1 MANDLERRLAQAER
15 ALREA
20 LERQA
25 ASDEVLRVIAS
36 SPGELGPVFQAML
49 ENAIRVCDAKFGTLF
64 HCDGELLQLVAEV
77 GTPRHSG
84 NFSDSAGGH
93 SRNQGAS
100 TIECSGR
107 GK

>member
-64 HCDGELLQLVAEV
+64 HCDGELSNWWRRSAHRE
-77 GTPRHSG
+77 HSG

-93 SRNQGAS
+93 SPTREPQHRVFQ
-100 TIECSGR
+100 R